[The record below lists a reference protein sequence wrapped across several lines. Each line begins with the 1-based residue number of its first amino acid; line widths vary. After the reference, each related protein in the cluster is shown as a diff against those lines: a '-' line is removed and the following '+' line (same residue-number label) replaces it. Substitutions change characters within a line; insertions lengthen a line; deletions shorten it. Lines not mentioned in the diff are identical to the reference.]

1 MFKIRK
7 PISRT
12 AIEGMVYQ
20 IKYLVSEKNVS
31 DKALAWHLRNILSD
45 KGISVEHVEIPR
57 PWEWSNK
64 T

>member
-20 IKYLVSEKNVS
+20 IRYLVSEKNVS
-31 DKALAWHLRNILSD
+31 DKALVWHLRNILSD

-57 PWEWSNK
+57 PCEWSNK
-64 T
+64 

>member
-20 IKYLVSEKNVS
+20 IRYLVSEKKIS

-45 KGISVEHVEIPR
+45 KGLSVDYVETPK
-57 PWEWSNK
+57 PWEWSDNI
-64 T
+64 